1 MPDTDFA
8 IASFTRE
15 SPERFQRLR
24 DVLGISG
31 FGLNVLVFQPNQEG
45 RIHAHERQE
54 EVFVVLDGELTLIV
68 EGSEQKLV
76 RDQVVRIAPPTRRQ
90 LANRASVPLVL
101 LAIGSAAADHAGRD
115 GRMWD
120 SWEDTG
126 PGAVPQQAPPPTS

>member
-1 MPDTDFA
+1 MAGADFA

-15 SPERFQRLR
+15 SAERFQRLR

-54 EVFVVLDGELTLIV
+54 EVFLVLDGELTLIV
-68 EGSEQKLV
+68 EGAEHKLV
-76 RDQVVRIAPPTRRQ
+76 RDQVVRIAPSTRRQ
-90 LANRASVPLVL
+90 LANRAAAPLVL
-101 LAIGSAAADHAGRD
+101 LGIGSAAAEHIGRD

-126 PGAVPQQAPPPTS
+126 PGAPPAPS